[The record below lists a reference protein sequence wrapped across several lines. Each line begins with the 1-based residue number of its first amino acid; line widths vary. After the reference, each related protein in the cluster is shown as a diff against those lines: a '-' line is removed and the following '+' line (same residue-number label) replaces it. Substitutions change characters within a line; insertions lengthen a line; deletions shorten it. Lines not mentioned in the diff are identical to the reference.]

1 MRTGVF
7 HESHGSE
14 EQLWDSPTA
23 RRWMLAFVIALFALP
38 LYGSDYLLA
47 IACIIGIHIVAT
59 LGLNVRKEL
68 KQNHGVVHGGAIAS
82 LIDTAMAFA
91 IITLLA
97 PGEKVSTVDLTV
109 SYLRPLTKG
118 RITARARVVRSGR
131 RLFVVSADVFGNDG
145 ILASTALS
153 TYIKL

>member
-1 MRTGVF
+1 MTGTTLTAAQTRRVQKAVATVPYA
-7 HESHGSE
+7 HLLGIELDEISE
-14 EQLWDSPTA
+14 
-23 RRWMLAFVIALFALP
+23 
-38 LYGSDYLLA
+38 G
-47 IACIIGIHIVAT
+47 VAT

>member
-1 MRTGVF
+1 MTGKTL
-7 HESHGSE
+7 SAA
-14 EQLWDSPTA
+14 QT
-23 RRWMLAFVIALFALP
+23 RRIQKA
-38 LYGSDYLLA
+38 
-47 IACIIGIHIVAT
+47 VAT
-59 LGLNVRKEL
+59 VPYAHLLGIELDEISEGVATVGLNVRKEL

-97 PGEKVSTVDLTV
+97 PGEKVTTVDLTV

-131 RLFVVSADVFGNDG
+131 RLFVVSADVFDDEG

>member
-1 MRTGVF
+1 MTGKTLTAAQTRRIQKAVATVPYA
-7 HESHGSE
+7 HLLGIELDDISE
-14 EQLWDSPTA
+14 GA
-23 RRWMLAFVIALFALP
+23 
-38 LYGSDYLLA
+38 
-47 IACIIGIHIVAT
+47 AT
-59 LGLNVRKEL
+59 LGLDVRKEL

-97 PGEKVSTVDLTV
+97 PREKVTTVDLTV

-131 RLFVVSADVFGNDG
+131 RLLVVSADVFGDDG